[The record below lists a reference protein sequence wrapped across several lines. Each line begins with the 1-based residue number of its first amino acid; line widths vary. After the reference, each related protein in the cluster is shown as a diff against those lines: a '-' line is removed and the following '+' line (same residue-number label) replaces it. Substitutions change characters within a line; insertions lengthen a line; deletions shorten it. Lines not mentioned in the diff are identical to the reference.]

1 MRRRP
6 DYILVLGRFDE
17 LVLLDRFLRAYAL
30 GYVRRDLVHPAPSLV
45 PFGHYRLQG

>member
-17 LVLLDRFLRAYAL
+17 LVLLDRFLRAYAP
-30 GYVRRDLVHPAPSLV
+30 GYVRRDLVRPTPSLV
-45 PFGHYRLQG
+45 LFGCYCLQG